1 MMMKKTTTKPKPQAL
16 PRAGADAAADP
27 TVLAQL
33 AALQRLS
40 VNELKVKWDELF
52 ATAAPNNSRA
62 FLEVRIAGRIQ
73 ELTYGG
79 VTRDTR
85 HALDLLADKVEGKIT
100 RKGMADDSRNP
111 LPGTKLVR
119 EWNGTEHTVTVLH
132 DGYDLA
138 GKKFKSLSAVA
149 KAITGTSWNGFRF
162 FALGTA
168 GKTG

>member
-1 MMMKKTTTKPKPQAL
+1 MKTAAKHGPPAA
-16 PRAGADAAADP
+16 PRAGEDAIIDG

-33 AALQRLS
+33 AALKAMS
-40 VNELKVKWDELF
+40 VNELKAKWENLLT
-52 ATAAPNNSRA
+52 TAAPNNSRA
-62 FLEVRIAGRIQ
+62 FLEVRIAARIQ

-79 VTRDTR
+79 LTRAAR
-85 HALDLLADKVEGKIT
+85 RELDLLADEVEGKVT
-100 RKGMADDSRNP
+100 RKSMADDPRNP

-119 EWNGTEHTVTVLH
+119 EWNGTEHTVTVLS

-162 FALGTA
+162 FGLGA
-168 GKTG
+168 GRRG

>member
-1 MMMKKTTTKPKPQAL
+1 MNTATKPKPKAL
-16 PRAGADAAADP
+16 PRAGADATADG

-40 VNELKVKWDELF
+40 VNELKAKWEGLF
-52 ATAAPNNSRA
+52 STAAPNNSRA

-79 VTRDTR
+79 FTRDTR
-85 HALDLLADKVEGKIT
+85 RALDLLADEVEGRVT
-100 RKGMADDSRNP
+100 RKGMADDARNP

-119 EWNGTEHTVTVLH
+119 EWNGTEHTVTVLQ
-132 DGYDLA
+132 DGYDLG

-149 KAITGTSWNGFRF
+149 KAITGTSWSGFRF
-162 FALGTA
+162 FALGT
-168 GKTG
+168 GRKG

>member
-1 MMMKKTTTKPKPQAL
+1 MKTATKPKPQAL
-16 PRAGADAAADP
+16 PRAGADTATDG

-40 VNELKVKWDELF
+40 VNELKVKWEDLF

-79 VTRDTR
+79 LTRDTR
-85 HALDLLADKVEGKIT
+85 RALDLLADEVEGKVT
-100 RKGMADDSRNP
+100 RKGMADDARNP

-119 EWNGTEHTVTVLH
+119 EWNGIEHTVTVMS

-162 FALGTA
+162 FALGT
-168 GKTG
+168 TGRKR